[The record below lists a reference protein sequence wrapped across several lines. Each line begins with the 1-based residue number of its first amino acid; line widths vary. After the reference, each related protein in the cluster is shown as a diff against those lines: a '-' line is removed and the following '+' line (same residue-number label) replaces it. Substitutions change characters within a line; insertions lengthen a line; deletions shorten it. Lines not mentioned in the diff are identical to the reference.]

1 IAMKYGAEA
10 YGSTAT
16 ITGEIQKV
24 ANIALK
30 IISGNGC
37 SLTAVRRDLNIPPIQ
52 ATAAGAQSRALAK
65 LPTLKTEV
73 ARILNCGR
81 TNTRCWLGKT
91 RGETKKRR
99 SRDEAWRLLEDKE
112 KSKAWKRYKEKNFE
126 KTSKLFRN
134 LTALESTLQK
144 GWKAVLQIRTGHLW
158 TCERAARRG
167 VADENLLT
175 VCPCCEKDTPET
187 PLHRIFV
194 CEKWEAYRQKAD
206 AQVGISRGERMMWG
220 EGAEEPAD
228 LLVQEPERE
237 AATRMIWV
245 ATVVSL

>member
-1 IAMKYGAEA
+1 MVVQGEEVLAAESYTYLGIELDEKLSRKRMGKARKKKGLGVLAMLEKSLRRTAIPLEYRALVVRGIAMPAMKYGAEA
-10 YGSTAT
+10 YGSTAM

-52 ATAAGAQSRALAK
+52 ATAAGAQSRALTK
-65 LPTLKTEV
+65 FPTLRTEV

-175 VCPCCEKDTPET
+175 VCPCCEK
-187 PLHRIFV
+187 
-194 CEKWEAYRQKAD
+194 
-206 AQVGISRGERMMWG
+206 
-220 EGAEEPAD
+220 
-228 LLVQEPERE
+228 
-237 AATRMIWV
+237 
-245 ATVVSL
+245 